1 MRPDVHN
8 YRGLTRLFSATR
20 NSMRGLKAIF
30 RSEEA
35 FRMEAIAAMILI
47 PLAFWLDVSKVERA
61 LLISSLLILLIVE
74 MLNTAIEVV
83 VDRIGT
89 EIDPLSGMAKDVA
102 STSVMFAAILAGLVW
117 AIIVLF

>member
-1 MRPDVHN
+1 VRPEVHN
-8 YRGLTRLFSATR
+8 HRGLARLTSAIS

-35 FRMEAIAAMILI
+35 FRMEAIASMILI

-102 STSVMFAAILAGLVW
+102 STSVMFATILAGLVW

>member
-1 MRPDVHN
+1 MRPSVHN
-8 YRGLTRLFSATR
+8 RSGLGRLVSATR
-20 NSMRGLKAIF
+20 NSLRGLKAIF

-35 FRMEAIAAMILI
+35 FRMEAIATLVLI
-47 PLAFWLDVSKVERA
+47 PFAFWLDVSKVERV
-61 LLISSLLILLIVE
+61 LLVASLLILLIVE

-102 STSVMFAAILAGLVW
+102 STSVMFALILTGTVW
-117 AIIVLF
+117 GIIVLF

>member
-1 MRPDVHN
+1 V
-8 YRGLTRLFSATR
+8 RGLR
-20 NSMRGLKAIF
+20 AIF

-47 PLAFWLDVSKVERA
+47 PVAFLLDVTKVERV
-61 LLISSLLILLIVE
+61 LLIGSLLIMLIVE

-102 STSVMFAAILAGLVW
+102 STSVMFALILAGLVW
-117 AIIVLF
+117 GIIVVF

>member
-1 MRPDVHN
+1 
-8 YRGLTRLFSATR
+8 
-20 NSMRGLKAIF
+20 
-30 RSEEA
+30 
-35 FRMEAIAAMILI
+35 MEAIASMILI

-89 EIDPLSGMAKDVA
+89 EIDA
-102 STSVMFAAILAGLVW
+102 
-117 AIIVLF
+117 

>member
-1 MRPDVHN
+1 MRPEVHN
-8 YRGLTRLFSATR
+8 YRGLTRLFSAIR

-35 FRMEAIAAMILI
+35 FRMEAIATMILI

-102 STSVMFAAILAGLVW
+102 STSVMFATILAGLVW

>member
-1 MRPDVHN
+1 L
-8 YRGLTRLFSATR
+8 GRLVSATR
-20 NSMRGLKAIF
+20 NSLRGLKAIF

-35 FRMEAIAAMILI
+35 FRMEAIATLVLI
-47 PLAFWLDVSKVERA
+47 PFAFWLDVSKVERV
-61 LLISSLLILLIVE
+61 LLVASLLILLIVE

-102 STSVMFAAILAGLVW
+102 STSVMFALILTGTVW
-117 AIIVLF
+117 GIIVLF

>member
-1 MRPDVHN
+1 MS
-8 YRGLTRLFSATR
+8 RLVSATR
-20 NSMRGLKAIF
+20 NSLRGLKAIF

-35 FRMEAIAAMILI
+35 FRMEAIASMILI

-89 EIDPLSGMAKDVA
+89 EIDPLSGLAKDVA
-102 STSVMFAAILAGLVW
+102 STSVMFAAILAGSVW